1 LERRLVVEDVN
12 FLRSVA
18 LFGEF
23 DPAELAEVRKFF
35 HTTRFGAGD
44 VILEEGKA
52 NRALHVVNSGR
63 VRVSRLSED
72 GEIALCDLSAG
83 QTFGELSV
91 IEDGFASAT
100 IAAVGPCEVASISI
114 NDLAAFLRDKPSAA
128 AKFWRQIAIDL
139 RRRLIQTNDV
149 VRTYF
154 SMNRSIISNPKFRE
168 AYALCSR

>member
-1 LERRLVVEDVN
+1 MDDVN
-12 FLRSVA
+12 FLHNVA
-18 LFGEF
+18 LFVEF
-23 DPAELAEVRKFF
+23 EPSELSDLRKFF

-52 NRALHVVNSGR
+52 NRALHVVKGGR

-72 GEIALCDLSAG
+72 GEIALCDLNAG

-100 IAAVGPCEVASISI
+100 IAAVGPCEVWSLPV
-114 NDLAAFLRDKPSAA
+114 NDLAAFLKGKPAA
-128 AKFWRQIAIDL
+128 SAKFWRQIAIDL

-154 SMNRSIISNPKFRE
+154 SMNRALASNPKFRE
-168 AYALCSR
+168 AYAMCNR

>member
-1 LERRLVVEDVN
+1 MEDIN

-18 LFGEF
+18 LFIEF
-23 DPAELAEVRKFF
+23 EGSELTDLRKFF
-35 HTTRFGAGD
+35 RTTRFAGGD

-52 NRALHVVNSGR
+52 NRALHVVKSGR

-72 GEIALCDLSAG
+72 GEIALCDLNAG

-100 IAAVGPCEVASISI
+100 IAAVGACEVWSIPV
-114 NDLAAFLRDKPSAA
+114 NDLAAFLKEKPAAA
-128 AKFWRQIAIDL
+128 AKFWRQIAVDL

-154 SMNRSIISNPKFRE
+154 SMNRALASNPKFRE
-168 AYALCSR
+168 AYAMCNR